1 MPLGEAHSFKDAPT
15 VTEWRF
21 EDVRGTSPFDKI
33 GLHHVA
39 IGKEAPTNPALV
51 ILYLPG
57 TNMNGI
63 VAPDDVKYSL
73 ALYLATHGA
82 DFWAMDYRTH
92 FIPPATPQ
100 SDLAELKTWTYDLF
114 ASDVDEAV
122 KFVRAHTRHGK
133 IFLAGFSRGVTN
145 EYLYTSMHPE
155 NVQGLVVL
163 DGFLSLKTPRTAPA
177 DVYADDIG
185 GAHLTYDKRKTLM
198 EMVIANPDGPAPIPK
213 YKTARENLEH
223 VVYDAGGVF
232 GGHGGLANPQGG
244 KSDPVELAKLLITYD
259 RYWPTVQDYENP
271 FTPERLAALGQI
283 DGAGDRIQQHQH
295 RARLAR
301 DGREIGTFDRCAR
314 QGCELHQARRHRP
327 PRRAMRYGIRNEGV
341 RAVARVHQAASEV
354 GGNSS
359 VPEGAG
365 LPISSTTMN
374 AHSPNRNPKMAH
386 VLVARPRRDATI
398 AVSGASEASTASE
411 VAIRLGMLSCGRIS
425 AKPEA

>member
-1 MPLGEAHSFKDAPT
+1 MLPKPNRRAFLLLIIACFAAFLALAPLPARADPPTEGFVPLGEAHSFKEAPT

-39 IGKEAPTNPALV
+39 IGKEQPANPKLV

-73 ALYLATHGA
+73 ALYLASYGA

-92 FIPPATPQ
+92 YIPPATPQ
-100 SDLAELKTWTYDLF
+100 DDLKELKGWTYDLF
-114 ASDVDEAV
+114 ASDVNEAV
-122 KFVRAHTRHGK
+122 KFVRAHTGHSK

-145 EYLYTSMHPE
+145 EYLYTALHPE

-185 GAHLTYDKRKTLM
+185 GKHLTYDKRKTLM
-198 EMVIANPDGPAPIPK
+198 EMVIANSDGPAPIPK
-213 YKTARENLEH
+213 YKTAGENLEH

-244 KSDPVELAKLLITYD
+244 KSNVVELAKLLVTYD

-271 FTPERLAALGQI
+271 FTAERLATLGKSMVPVI
-283 DGAGDRIQQHQH
+283 AFSSANIAPDWPAMVEKSAHSTGAKDVSFTKLDGTGHLDVLCGNLSEGMVFAPTLEFIKQHQ
-295 RARLAR
+295 
-301 DGREIGTFDRCAR
+301 
-314 QGCELHQARRHRP
+314 
-327 PRRAMRYGIRNEGV
+327 
-341 RAVARVHQAASEV
+341 
-354 GGNSS
+354 
-359 VPEGAG
+359 
-365 LPISSTTMN
+365 
-374 AHSPNRNPKMAH
+374 K
-386 VLVARPRRDATI
+386 
-398 AVSGASEASTASE
+398 
-411 VAIRLGMLSCGRIS
+411 
-425 AKPEA
+425 